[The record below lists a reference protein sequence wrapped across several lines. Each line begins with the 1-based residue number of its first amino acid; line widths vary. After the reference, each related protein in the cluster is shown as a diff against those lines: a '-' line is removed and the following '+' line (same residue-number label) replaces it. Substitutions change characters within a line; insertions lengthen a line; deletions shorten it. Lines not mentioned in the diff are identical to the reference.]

1 MHINRILGLG
11 GLITILAGCGTPQ
24 DDWFGEYG
32 TMTTGTPVQMQYGT
46 FGTYGTYEQTE
57 IMPDNIN
64 MADAK
69 RIAVL
74 LPLSGDNAVAGRTI
88 RTSIETAVLQRGP
101 QNLAVSFYDTAA
113 NNTDAINQA
122 LAQNPEIII
131 GPLFAKNAQILR
143 ESKPDS
149 LPVLAFTTDATAVG
163 RGVMSMSLMPTNSV
177 EAIVREM
184 KTDGAKNFIIIAP
197 KTTSGEILAG
207 TARNAASI
215 YDMPNV
221 GVFYYTEKD
230 AESIKSTM
238 ASASMNAAR
247 VAANNRAREILSD
260 ILTNETLTAIE
271 KSSLNMQLDKLSK
284 TDTLGN
290 LPYDAVFFL
299 GSGDDTKSLAS
310 FLRYY
315 GVGAR
320 DVKFYGTAVWDGSD
334 IASDLTLS
342 GAKFAT
348 LPPVSESFVNL
359 YERIDGTAPNR
370 LATFGYDAANMA
382 MGMIYSNKSNAAYL
396 LDPSGYMGMD
406 GLFRLKPTGESER
419 ALRIVEL
426 DGTGTPRTVK
436 NAPTN
441 FMTPIY
447 NIEQRHITPAS
458 AMSLETLG
466 VNPMNYIQ
474 IPERLR
480 SKYKSKTY
488 GANMTG
494 RTTQP
499 RQENIVIV
507 PSDDGPAIETPDY
520 KPVALETVN
529 RTYIDEIEIE
539 E

>member
-1 MHINRILGLG
+1 MHINRFFGLC
-11 GLITILAGCGTPQ
+11 GLIAILTGCGTPQ

-32 TMTTGTPVQMQYGT
+32 TMTAGTPVQMQYGAY
-46 FGTYGTYEQTE
+46 GTYGTYDQTQ

-64 MADAK
+64 AADTK

-74 LPLSGDNAVAGRTI
+74 LPLSGDNAAAGRAI

-101 QNLAVSFYDTAA
+101 QNLAVSFYDTAS

-143 ESKPDS
+143 ESKPES

-184 KTDGAKNFIIIAP
+184 KTDGAKNFIIVAP
-197 KTTSGEILAG
+197 NTKSGELMAG

-215 YDMPNV
+215 YDIPTA

-230 AESIKSTM
+230 AESIKNTM

-247 VAANNRAREILSD
+247 TAANNRAREILSD

-271 KSSLNMQLDKLSK
+271 KSSLNMQLNKLSK
-284 TDTLGN
+284 TDTLGT
-290 LPYDAVFFL
+290 LPYDAVLFL

-334 IASDLTLS
+334 IASDITMS
-342 GAKFAT
+342 GSKFAT

-370 LATFGYDAANMA
+370 LSTFGYDAANMA

-426 DGTGTPRTVK
+426 DGSGTPRTIK

-441 FMTPIY
+441 FMSPIY
-447 NIEQRHITPAS
+447 NIEQHHITPAR
-458 AMSLETLG
+458 AMPLETPG

-474 IPERLR
+474 VPERLR
-480 SKYKSKTY
+480 GKYKSKTY

-494 RTTQP
+494 ATTQP
-499 RQENIVIV
+499 HQENIIIV
-507 PSDDGPAIETPDY
+507 PQDTDEAIKPTDYTP
-520 KPVALETVN
+520 VSLEQVN